1 MIDDTWFN
9 SLHRTVARCRFMP
22 AQDFLGQTLKMERQ
36 KPMIVAFRS
45 DWDTEAAD
53 LLATLRA
60 DLGEMASRIEHIGST
75 AIPLMPS
82 KDIIDLQVS
91 VIDLELA
98 SRSFD
103 QPLRSLGFQL
113 SPYQADHVP
122 AGRIDDPANWT
133 KRLWVRHAGSLSGVN
148 LHIRRRGSPNERL
161 ALLFRDWFL
170 AHPEAVPAYGT
181 FKSSLAEIARDTGVY
196 ADVKDPVVDLV
207 IAVAEKWAAETNWR
221 P

>member
-1 MIDDTWFN
+1 
-9 SLHRTVARCRFMP
+9 MP
-22 AQDFLGQTLKMERQ
+22 AQDFLGQTLKMKQQ
-36 KPMIVAFRS
+36 KPMIVTFRS
-45 DWDTEAAD
+45 DWETEAAD

-113 SPYQADHVP
+113 LSAYFQ
-122 AGRIDDPANWT
+122 ICST
-133 KRLWVRHAGSLSGVN
+133 KYMRTCRSAELQISGS
-148 LHIRRRGSPNERL
+148 
-161 ALLFRDWFL
+161 
-170 AHPEAVPAYGT
+170 AHLP
-181 FKSSLAEIARDTGVY
+181 SD
-196 ADVKDPVVDLV
+196 
-207 IAVAEKWAAETNWR
+207 
-221 P
+221 